1 MTRQA
6 HWLIPELNAQDVSRL
21 AASLRLHQPAARALV
36 ARGYTDPDLARHFL
50 ESPLEETH
58 DPYLLK
64 DMPAAVA
71 RLRRAIEQQERILLY
86 GDYDADGATAVVILK
101 KAIELAGGHAD
112 HHIPHRLRD
121 GYGIRADVIEQ
132 AAVAGVTL
140 LISLD
145 TGIRAAEAVRHARE
159 AGVDVIITDHHLPEA
174 ELPAA
179 VAILNPNQ
187 PDCPYPNKNLCGAGV
202 AFKLVQALFGTLGW
216 PEQKVVRML
225 KSFLKLVAIG
235 TVADVV
241 PLTGENRAFVKHG
254 LEGLQELRNP
264 GLRALFNV
272 AGFNQG
278 DTPTAGQIAF
288 RIAPRLNAAGRMA
301 DASEVI
307 ELLLTDDQ
315 ERADQIANQ
324 LHTFNQE
331 RQHAEGEII
340 QGILD
345 ECQRTPVTDDM
356 AALVFAGQ
364 GWHRGVVGIAA
375 SRLVERFHRPAI
387 VLGIDPEE
395 GLAQGSGRSIP
406 PFHLLQALESM
417 PDLFVRFGGHRQA
430 VGLSLPIARVDEFRE
445 RLNACAAA
453 QLGPEDFRPHLE
465 IDAPIEFG
473 EATDESIA
481 EVMRLAPFGSGNP
494 APLFAAFRAEVAD
507 DPVVWKQ
514 RHVRVRLR
522 QNGHSLTCK
531 AWNFVE
537 RLEELTPGSLVDVA
551 LQFEADYW
559 ALSRGRAG
567 WSATLRDVRPAGA
580 DGMKAVAKEPAAT
593 RMGRAESGETIS
605 ASHPDGSDTLTR

>member
-1 MTRQA
+1 MSRPA
-6 HWLIPELNAQDVSRL
+6 HWLISRIDPEDVSRL
-21 AASLRLHQPAARALV
+21 ALSLQLHAPAARALA
-36 ARGYTDPDLARHFL
+36 ARGYLDADLARRFL
-50 ESPLEETH
+50 EPSLDELH

-121 GYGIRADVIEQ
+121 GYGMRADVIEQ
-132 AAVAGVTL
+132 AAAGGTTL

-145 TGIRAAEAVRHARE
+145 TGIRAAEAVRHARD
-159 AGVDVIITDHHLPEA
+159 AGVDVIITDHHLPEE

-187 PDCPYPNKNLCGAGV
+187 SGCPYPNKNLCGAGV

-216 PEQKVVRML
+216 PERKTLRML

-241 PLTGENRAFVKHG
+241 PLVGENRVFVRHG
-254 LEGLQELRNP
+254 LEGLQDLRNP
-264 GLRALFNV
+264 GLRALFKV

-288 RIAPRLNAAGRMA
+288 RIAPRMNAAGRMA

-307 ELLLTDDQ
+307 DLLLTEDADRA
-315 ERADQIANQ
+315 ERIANQ
-324 LHTFNQE
+324 LHAFNQE
-331 RQHAEGEII
+331 RQLAEGEII

-345 ECQRTPVTDDM
+345 DCERTPVTDEM
-356 AALVFAGQ
+356 AALVFAGE

-406 PFHLLQALESM
+406 AFHLLNALESM
-417 PDLFVRFGGHRQA
+417 PDLFTRFGGHRQA
-430 VGLSLPIARVDEFRE
+430 VGLSLPVARLEEFRQ
-445 RLNACAAA
+445 RLNAYAAA
-453 QLGPEDFRPHLE
+453 QLGPGDFRPQVE
-465 IDAPIEFG
+465 IDAPIEFS
-473 EATDESIA
+473 EITDGAVA
-481 EVMRLAPFGSGNP
+481 EVLRMAPFGSGNP

-507 DPVVWKQ
+507 APVVWKQ

-522 QNGHSLTCK
+522 QNGHSLSCK

-551 LQFEADYW
+551 LQFEADYY

-567 WSATLRDVRPAGA
+567 WSVTLRDVRPAAA
-580 DGMKAVAKEPAAT
+580 DGMKTVAEEPAAT
-593 RMGRAESGETIS
+593 RSGRSESGETIS
-605 ASHPDGSDTLTR
+605 ASHPAGSDTLTR